1 MISFWLRL
9 PVVEMLAALVFVFG
23 AVAICLVLL
32 SFVLPTS
39 PAIRSF
45 RGVVAPFVGSVA
57 VMFAILLGFL
67 ANDIWGR
74 QQRAA
79 ANVRLEAENL
89 QTLTGLAA
97 AFGLPSEPLGAAV
110 RAYAE
115 AVVSKEWPNMQRGD
129 SAPAAE
135 QALDHLLNT
144 MARLNYSGPGD
155 RELQRLLLDGGVA
168 VINARNARL
177 SLSRD
182 ESEELKWLLVL
193 ALAMTCQISV
203 ALVHLESMKPQ
214 IAALAL
220 WTASLV
226 FVLGLLALYDAPFAS
241 PLAVSPDPIAQML
254 LPQTG
259 TKTVRQPS
267 G

>member
-23 AVAICLVLL
+23 AIAICLVLF

-39 PAIRSF
+39 SAIRSF

-57 VMFAILLGFL
+57 VIFAILLGFL
-67 ANDIWGR
+67 ASDIWGR

-79 ANVRLEAENL
+79 STVRLEAENL
-89 QTLTGLAA
+89 QTLIGLAT
-97 AFGLPSEPLGAAV
+97 AFGLPPEPLGAAV
-110 RAYAE
+110 RGYAK
-115 AVVSKEWPNMQRGD
+115 AVVSKEWPSMQNGD

-144 MARLNYSGPGD
+144 IARLDYSGPGNH
-155 RELQRLLLDGGVA
+155 ELQRLLLDGGVA
-168 VINARNARL
+168 VSNARNARL

-193 ALAMTCQISV
+193 ALGVTCQISV

-214 IAALAL
+214 MAALAL
-220 WTASLV
+220 WTTSLV
-226 FVLGLLALYDAPFAS
+226 VVLGLLALYDAPFAS
-241 PLAVSPDPIAQML
+241 PLAVSPDPIGQVL
-254 LPQTG
+254 LQPVG
-259 TKTVRQPS
+259 VKTVRQPA